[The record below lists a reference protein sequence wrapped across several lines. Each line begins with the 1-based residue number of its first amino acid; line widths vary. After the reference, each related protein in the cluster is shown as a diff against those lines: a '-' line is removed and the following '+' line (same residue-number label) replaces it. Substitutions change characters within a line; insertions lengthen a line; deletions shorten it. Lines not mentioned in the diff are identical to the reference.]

1 MYFFTMIHWLI
12 FQVTQQLANNWQA
25 VIRSVSIALITTF
38 IFKNQKSKFH
48 TQHEVTAWATKQLT
62 DWCFLYANAKGNNMK
77 VSYYYGNIFY
87 FADFIYDRNGVAS
100 SVVEPSWAPSQ
111 LISWQLKV
119 PNESQ
124 ILKLMVWNLHS
135 LRPTVPLHWAQLG

>member
-12 FQVTQQLANNWQA
+12 FQVTQRLADSWQA
-25 VIRSVSIALITTF
+25 VTGSVSIALITTF
-38 IFKNQKSKFH
+38 IFENQKSKFH
-48 TQHEVTAWATKQLT
+48 TQHEVTAWATEQLT
-62 DWCFLYANAKGNNMK
+62 DWRFLYTNAKGNNMK
-77 VSYYYGNIFY
+77 VSHYYGNIFY
-87 FADFIYDRNGVAS
+87 FADFIYNRNGMAS

-135 LRPTVPLHWAQLG
+135 LRPTVPLCWVQLG